1 MATDIRERVTALLEP
16 VIEQLGYELI
26 EVEFVPGRG
35 GGTLRLYIDG
45 GEGIGIADC
54 EQVSRAVA
62 AVLDEDDPIPSAYS
76 LEVSSPGFD
85 RLLVKPAHFARF
97 ARFAG
102 ARVKVE
108 LVSPRAGRKRYT
120 GALLAADELGI
131 ELEVDGEQVKI
142 AYADIC
148 RARMVPE

>member
-1 MATDIRERVTALLEP
+1 MAMDIPERVTALLEP
-16 VIEQLGYELI
+16 VVEQLGYELI
-26 EVEFVPGRG
+26 EVELVPGRGGG
-35 GGTLRLYIDG
+35 GGTLRLYIDRS
-45 GEGIGIADC
+45 EGIGIADC

-97 ARFAG
+97 AG

-108 LVSPRAGRKRYT
+108 LLSPRAGRKRYT

-131 ELEVDGEQVKI
+131 DLEVDGEQVKI
-142 AYADIC
+142 AYADIG

>member
-97 ARFAG
+97 AG